1 MPEITDETVREAGYR
16 VVVVVFFFLSD
27 VKVKMAAAGVT
38 SLSLRKPSTN
48 ERGPP

>member
-16 VVVVVFFFLSD
+16 VVVVFFFLSD

-38 SLSLRKPSTN
+38 SLSVRKPSTN